1 MSEKPACFVGI
12 DVSKAHLDVGRE
24 GAGEVERF
32 ANDEVG
38 REQCVRRLKEWHP
51 ALVVME
57 ATGGLEGSLAALLVV
72 KEVEVS
78 IVNPRQVRDF
88 AKATGVLAKTD
99 AVDARVLA
107 RFAAAIRPEPRA
119 LKDEELALLDAM
131 LTRRRQILEMIVAER
146 NRLAGNPPKKVA
158 RTIREHIDWLRRQL
172 KYTNND
178 IDGQIRES
186 PVWRDRVELMTSVTG
201 VGQITAFTLLAD
213 LPELGLLD
221 GRKISALSG
230 VCPYNRDSGRRYGK
244 RMIHGGRGTVRA
256 ALYMAALVASRHN
269 PVIRAF
275 YERLLAAGKPKK
287 VALTAC
293 MRKLLLIL
301 NAIVRTGNPWNPA
314 LASP

>member
-12 DVSKAHLDVGRE
+12 DVAKAHLDVGRDGQE
-24 GAGEVERF
+24 SVERF
-32 ANDEVG
+32 ANDEEG
-38 REQCVRRLKEWHP
+38 RERCVRRLKEWRP
-51 ALVVME
+51 TLVVME
-57 ATGGLEGSLAALLVV
+57 ATGGLEAALAAQIVV
-72 KEVEVS
+72 GGVNLSV
-78 IVNPRQVRDF
+78 VNPRQVRDF
-88 AKATGVLAKTD
+88 ARATGVLAKTD

-107 RFAAAIRPEPRA
+107 RFAGAIRPEPRE
-119 LKDEELALLDAM
+119 LKDEDLALLDAM

-146 NRLAGNPPKKVA
+146 NRLAGEPPKKVA

-172 KYTNND
+172 KSTNND
-178 IDGQIRES
+178 IDGQIRAS
-186 PVWRDRVELMTSVTG
+186 PVWRERVELMTSVAG

-213 LPELGLLD
+213 LPELGSLD
-221 GRKISALSG
+221 RRKISALGG
-230 VCPYNRDSGRRYGK
+230 VCPYSRESGRWRGK
-244 RMIHGGRGTVRA
+244 RAISGGRGTVRA

-293 MRKLLLIL
+293 MRKLLTIL
-301 NAIVRTGNPWNPA
+301 NAIVRTGRPWNPT

>member
-24 GAGEVERF
+24 GQDEVERF
-32 ANDEVG
+32 ANDEGG
-38 REQCVRRLKEWHP
+38 REQCARRLKEWDP

-72 KEVEVS
+72 KGVEVS

-146 NRLAGNPPKKVA
+146 NRLAGAPPKKVA

-172 KYTNND
+172 KHTNND

-301 NAIVRTGNPWNPA
+301 NAIVRTGHPWNPA
-314 LASP
+314 LASH